1 MILSKPNHI
10 KIYGHRGARGDLPE
24 NTLESF
30 KYLFD
35 NNFSGLE
42 VDILFSK
49 DLVPVI
55 THDFFLDKDQ
65 TKDIEGNWIEDEYIK
80 INSKTYKELLNYD
93 VGAVNKLSNY
103 GRRFLNQKSLENQR
117 IPNLNK
123 LFELLKSYE
132 TKDLIINL
140 EFKSSPLI
148 SNLVPEPNEIV
159 KLVKQEIEV
168 SNLSNRILVSS
179 FDWRV
184 LKEFKLQ
191 LPKISRGYLS
201 TQQELKKTRK
211 NIYENSPWMGF
222 IPFFNNSEIP
232 EIINNLG
239 GIAWH
244 PFYKDIK
251 KNNIEEA
258 HNQGLVVN
266 TWTVNRE
273 SDMMRMIEYGA
284 DGIFTD
290 YPLRLKE
297 LCEKENIK
305 WF

>member
-1 MILSKPNHI
+1 M
-10 KIYGHRGARGDLPE
+10 
-24 NTLESF
+24 
-30 KYLFD
+30 
-35 NNFSGLE
+35 
-42 VDILFSK
+42 
-49 DLVPVI
+49 
-55 THDFFLDKDQ
+55 
-65 TKDIEGNWIEDEYIK
+65 
-80 INSKTYKELLNYD
+80 
-93 VGAVNKLSNY
+93 
-103 GRRFLNQKSLENQR
+103 
-117 IPNLNK
+117 
-123 LFELLKSYE
+123 
-132 TKDLIINL
+132 IINL

-148 SNLVPEPNEIV
+148 SNLVPEPIEIV

-168 SNLSNRILVSS
+168 SNLSDRILVSS

-232 EIINNLG
+232 EVINNLG

-251 KNNIEEA
+251 KKNIEEA
-258 HNQGLVVN
+258 HNHGLVVN

-273 SDMMRMIEYGA
+273 NDMMRMIEYGV

-297 LCEKENIK
+297 LCEKENKK